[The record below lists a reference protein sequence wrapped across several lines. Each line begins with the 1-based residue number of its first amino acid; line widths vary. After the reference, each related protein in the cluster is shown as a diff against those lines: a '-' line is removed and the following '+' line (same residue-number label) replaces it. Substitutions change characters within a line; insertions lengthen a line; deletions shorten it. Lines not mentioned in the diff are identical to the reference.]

1 LVLKEYNKAPQI
13 TRDRYYIETM
23 NTVLGN
29 APNKVIIDSQL
40 ENFLPMM
47 NLKNKGSK

>member
-1 LVLKEYNKAPQI
+1 
-13 TRDRYYIETM
+13 M
-23 NTVLGN
+23 NTVLRN
-29 APNKVIIDSQL
+29 APNKVIVDSQL